1 VNFHSD
7 TYALTNV
14 NQTNVK
20 SFKFLTIFINLT
32 NEGSVQQF
40 GSSQKTINGTD
51 AQLRTAF
58 AALVKDQNYQNK
70 NVVSTTFLGDDNKT
84 QEVYGKGQATPLVF
98 EKWFNATLT
107 KPALGGFHVASNPA
121 AGPQPEKVWI
131 IICTKKGCTSTH
143 TTLPHT
149 MVQ

>member
-32 NEGSVQQF
+32 NDGSVQQF

-84 QEVYGKGQATPLVF
+84 QDVYGKGQATPLVF
-98 EKWFNATLT
+98 EK
-107 KPALGGFHVASNPA
+107 
-121 AGPQPEKVWI
+121 
-131 IICTKKGCTSTH
+131 
-143 TTLPHT
+143 
-149 MVQ
+149 